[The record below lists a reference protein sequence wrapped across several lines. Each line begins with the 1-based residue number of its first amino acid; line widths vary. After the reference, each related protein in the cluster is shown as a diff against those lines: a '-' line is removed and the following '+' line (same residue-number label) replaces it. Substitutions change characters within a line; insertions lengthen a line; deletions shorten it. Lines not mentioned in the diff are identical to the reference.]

1 MADGAAAAAAPP
13 RADALKAPP
22 RYSLANAA
30 WPDDQ
35 LTRLLPTARG
45 ADPALAN
52 LLRDP
57 AQAAEAH
64 KIVSELTDDAEALGR
79 LRALRVEVDV
89 GLAVSLGCRAPGRI
103 ERAQERLGAS
113 ALCR

>member
-35 LTRLLPTARG
+35 LTRLLPTART
-45 ADPALAN
+45 L
-52 LLRDP
+52 
-57 AQAAEAH
+57 
-64 KIVSELTDDAEALGR
+64 IVVVVVVVISHINM
-79 LRALRVEVDV
+79 
-89 GLAVSLGCRAPGRI
+89 SLVLKDKSGFIKESRNH
-103 ERAQERLGAS
+103 S
-113 ALCR
+113 V

>member
-52 LLRDP
+52 MALANLQRDP
-57 AQAAEAH
+57 AQAARRVSTRPIGQRAH
-64 KIVSELTDDAEALGR
+64 VVTT
-79 LRALRVEVDV
+79 RA
-89 GLAVSLGCRAPGRI
+89 
-103 ERAQERLGAS
+103 
-113 ALCR
+113 

>member
-57 AQAAEAH
+57 AQAALRYYPPDRPARCH
-64 KIVSELTDDAEALGR
+64 DTCVTGPARTVSRNATRKRWFVMCDG
-79 LRALRVEVDV
+79 
-89 GLAVSLGCRAPGRI
+89 
-103 ERAQERLGAS
+103 
-113 ALCR
+113 

>member
-57 AQAAEAH
+57 AQVARRYYPPDRPARCHDTCVVTRATWAGEDCP
-64 KIVSELTDDAEALGR
+64 KECYTQAL
-79 LRALRVEVDV
+79 VCHV
-89 GLAVSLGCRAPGRI
+89 
-103 ERAQERLGAS
+103 
-113 ALCR
+113 